1 MKTVHIT
8 IDLETAS
15 LKPNAAII
23 QIAAVAWDAE
33 ATDMQKRPTIYDK
46 DHNPYVFNSY
56 SNLTTCLVKGMDFN
70 AETIKWWA
78 SQSQEAKDALTSST
92 ELESIN
98 DLILH
103 FFEWIEETKA
113 SLGAEKVIIWA
124 QGTDMDIAVLRTAAE
139 TVGIKTLPWDYD
151 NVRDSRTFI
160 KYICEM
166 AKIPEDSDIFN
177 MPQNNNM
184 VSYLMPAKHNALYD
198 ALQSSWNVF
207 VLHNVMKDVFSGKK
221 INK

>member
-1 MKTVHIT
+1 
-8 IDLETAS
+8 
-15 LKPNAAII
+15 
-23 QIAAVAWDAE
+23 
-33 ATDMQKRPTIYDK
+33 
-46 DHNPYVFNSY
+46 
-56 SNLTTCLVKGMDFN
+56 MDFN

-98 DLILH
+98 DLIQH
-103 FFEWIEETKA
+103 FFEWIEETKT

-124 QGTDMDIAVLRTAAE
+124 QGIDMDIAVLKTAAE

-166 AKIPEDSDIFN
+166 AKIPEDSDIFK
-177 MPQNNNM
+177 MPQNNHM
-184 VSYLMPAKHNALYD
+184 ASYLMPAKHNALYD

-207 VLHNVMKDVFSGKK
+207 VLHNVMKAIFSGKK